1 MSNPIIRPYQEGNI
15 SSPSDRSKV
24 MRRDNDLVKVP
35 KITLFDIDYAI
46 YYHLTENIKVRVDD
60 INTTIQVPVMFAN
73 GEKWSQ
79 IRQYGYLRGDDK
91 KVLAPLIS
99 IRRTSV
105 QNDDRLPM
113 NRSNISSPTYKLFP
127 YKNLGMQYDRVS
139 GQYLKK
145 DSIEYYLVAFPE
157 YVRITYDLIIWT
169 DLQEQMNQVI
179 HSILTTN
186 DHVWGDINT
195 FRTNIQDVSHDNVNV
210 PGEDRLVKTTMTLQV
225 DGQLRPE
232 YQYNQSRM
240 QKQYSI
246 KTVRFLAEGSEKIIS
261 DQVDQFP
268 DVNTSRT
275 EISTQSKDTIKEE
288 SANLRKTIRR

>member
-1 MSNPIIRPYQEGNI
+1 MSNPVIRPYQEGNI
-15 SSPSDRSKV
+15 SSPSDRSQV

-60 INTTIQVPVMFAN
+60 NNTTIQVPVQFAN

-113 NRSNISSPTYKLFP
+113 NRSNISSPSYKLFP

-157 YVRITYDLIIWT
+157 YVRIAYDLIIWT

-246 KTVRFLAEGSEKIIS
+246 KTVRFLEEGSEKIIFDS
-261 DQVDQFP
+261 VDKFP
-268 DVNTSRT
+268 DVNSSGR
-275 EISTQSKDTIKEE
+275 EISTQNKDTIKEE
-288 SANLRKTIRR
+288 SANMRKTIRR